1 MKIIIKLVFITLC
14 ALLHSAQANDQERI
28 SFIQNH
34 FDEQSRH
41 SALWQN
47 GWLGV
52 VSVNAAINAHAYHNA
67 DNRKQ
72 RIDSGTALA
81 VGALGIT
88 SSVQKPIQV
97 HHYADQLSGLPGNT
111 EQQLHIK
118 RLQAE
123 KWLAAAANREQHERS
138 RSNRLTS
145 TAVHALAGLLIATE
159 GSGEKEAVASF
170 LGGIL
175 FSELKIR
182 SAPNKSLEALTNY
195 RLGLLSSTQ
204 KNHQPYWQFQFNG
217 QRLAANLYF

>member
-1 MKIIIKLVFITLC
+1 MKIIIKLFFVTLC
-14 ALLHSAQANDQERI
+14 ALLHCAQANDEERI
-28 SFIQNH
+28 TFVQNH

-47 GWLGV
+47 GWLGA
-52 VSVNAAINAHAYHNA
+52 VSVNAAINASAFHNA

-72 RIDSGTALA
+72 RIDSSTALI

-97 HHYADQLSGLPGNT
+97 HHYADQLSALPGNT
-111 EQQLHIK
+111 EQELQLK
-118 RLQAE
+118 RVQAE
-123 KWLAAAANREQHERS
+123 KWLAAAATREQHERS
-138 RSNRLTS
+138 RTNRLTS

-159 GSGEKEAVASF
+159 GSGEKEAMASF
-170 LGGIL
+170 LGGLL

-195 RLGLLSSTQ
+195 RLGLFSSTQ
-204 KNHQPYWQFQFNG
+204 KNLQPYWQFQFNG
-217 QRLAANLYF
+217 QRIAANFYF